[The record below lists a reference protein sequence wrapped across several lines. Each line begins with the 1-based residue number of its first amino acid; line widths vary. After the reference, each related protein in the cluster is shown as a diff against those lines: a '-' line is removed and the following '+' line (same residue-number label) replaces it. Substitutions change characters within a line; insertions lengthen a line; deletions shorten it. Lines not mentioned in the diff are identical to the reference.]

1 VGVLLLGADDYGT
14 LAATRC
20 YGRHGIAVAVAD
32 ETRFAPSL
40 ASRYVSER
48 LRHPPVGAPAA
59 LVDWLCRWG
68 RQHPGTVLYPGND
81 HTTWLFASERE
92 RLGRVFEMFSPDE
105 ETIMSLLDKKRLYE
119 ACSEVGIE
127 VPETRLLSARLG
139 DGEAGDIADELGYPV
154 ILKPRTQ
161 AYLSGGIKG
170 FIVDDPR
177 EFAKQRSRF
186 HRLVQFNAA
195 IRARYPD
202 LAEPMVQR
210 YYSSAE
216 TDTVSVAGFVGCKS
230 EFVARAAGKI
240 LQRPRKVGIG
250 LCFESRETEEPLL
263 TALQALCRRVGYW
276 GAFESEFVS
285 EGGRRM
291 MIDFNTRFY
300 SQMAFEIARGL
311 RIPLLIWH
319 AARDEQAQLEAELRR
334 SREWQPSG
342 GEVYCHKAM
351 LDLIFTLQRG
361 SRRISRRDVREWRAW
376 HARAELAKAATDAV
390 RDPQDHLPARVDTLK
405 WLVKF
410 ARHPR
415 SFARTFVLN
424 R

>member
-1 VGVLLLGADDYGT
+1 
-14 LAATRC
+14 
-20 YGRHGIAVAVAD
+20 
-32 ETRFAPSL
+32 
-40 ASRYVSER
+40 
-48 LRHPPVGAPAA
+48 
-59 LVDWLCRWG
+59 
-68 RQHPGTVLYPGND
+68 
-81 HTTWLFASERE
+81 
-92 RLGRVFEMFSPDE
+92 
-105 ETIMSLLDKKRLYE
+105 
-119 ACSEVGIE
+119 
-127 VPETRLLSARLG
+127 
-139 DGEAGDIADELGYPV
+139 
-154 ILKPRTQ
+154 
-161 AYLSGGIKG
+161 
-170 FIVDDPR
+170 
-177 EFAKQRSRF
+177 
-186 HRLVQFNAA
+186 
-195 IRARYPD
+195 
-202 LAEPMVQR
+202 
-210 YYSSAE
+210 
-216 TDTVSVAGFVGCKS
+216 
-230 EFVARAAGKI
+230 
-240 LQRPRKVGIG
+240 
-250 LCFESRETEEPLL
+250 
-263 TALQALCRRVGYW
+263 
-276 GAFESEFVS
+276 
-285 EGGRRM
+285 M